1 MKKQIL
7 FTLLMTIFL
16 SFSSCNKEEEI
27 EKQTDLFSLT
37 FKAEHHGVNFKGHYR
52 FLIKDSN
59 NNYKYDKQDY
69 VQNSSI
75 TMTTEARKGDKVFIY
90 AGNPQCGDTCI
101 VSCKS
106 SDGTINLKVVTTTTA
121 TVSDSLVL

>member
-1 MKKQIL
+1 
-7 FTLLMTIFL
+7 MTVFL

-27 EKQTDLFSLT
+27 EEQTDLFSLT
-37 FKAEHHGVNFKGHYR
+37 FRAEHHGINFKGQYR

-59 NNYKYDKQDY
+59 SNYKYDKQDY
-69 VQNSSI
+69 VQNTSI
-75 TMTTEARKGDKVFIY
+75 SITTEARKGDKIFIY
-90 AGNPQCGDTCI
+90 AANPKGGDTTT

-106 SDGTINLKVVTTTTA
+106 SDGTINLKVYTATTT